1 MNIYITILIIFVA
14 LGWGWIVTI
23 SFFFIVNRKNSRK
36 KIEKNDL
43 QKILKDKNEVI
54 F

>member
-1 MNIYITILIIFVA
+1 MNIYITILIISVA
-14 LGWGWIVTI
+14 VGWIITI
-23 SFFFIVNRKNSRK
+23 SFFFIVNRKNSRR